1 MYNLPSNI
9 NNIFLNPRGFGFNF
23 VEKWVFTTNH
33 KRVGINYMWYCI
45 LAGVVATFLATVIKL
60 ELGESGSLYCGGN
73 MRIYLS
79 VVTGHAVVMV
89 FLTYV
94 PVYYGAFTN
103 YLIPIQLGARDFA
116 YPRLNN
122 FSF

>member
-1 MYNLPSNI
+1 
-9 NNIFLNPRGFGFNF
+9 
-23 VEKWVFTTNH
+23 
-33 KRVGINYMWYCI
+33 MWYSVW
-45 LAGVVATFLATVIKL
+45 AGTVATLLATAIKIDI
-60 ELGESGSLYCGGN
+60 GEPGSFYSAGN

-94 PVYYGAFTN
+94 PVYYGAFAN

-116 YPRLNN
+116 YPRMNN
-122 FSF
+122 FFF

>member
-1 MYNLPSNI
+1 
-9 NNIFLNPRGFGFNF
+9 
-23 VEKWVFTTNH
+23 
-33 KRVGINYMWYCI
+33 MWYCV
-45 LAGVVATFLATVIKL
+45 LAGVVATVLASFIKM
-60 ELGESGSLYCGGN
+60 ELGESGSLYSAGN

-79 VVTGHAVVMV
+79 VVTGHAVIMI

-94 PVYYGAFTN
+94 PIYYGAFTN

-122 FSF
+122 FSFWVFPPSLLFFTLTLLRYQGLVNG